1 MKKLI
6 WKLRKMNKDKILI
19 FGNGQLG
26 NFYLRHFTQ
35 VGTEIK
41 IAVGVDITDLAQ
53 VEKAIDEYKPTVVI
67 NTAAKTNL
75 EWDAQ
80 NKLATFN
87 VNVLGAD
94 NIAQVCDKNSIYF
107 VHISS
112 GCILGSKDENDAKRE
127 GDLPAPISYYSW
139 TKVWAESMI
148 TFKKSPSFKYLMLR
162 PRQPVST
169 QVNYKNMLLKLLT
182 FSKFID
188 TPNSGTVIED
198 LMVWTDKLIEKKVVG
213 VVHVANE
220 GWTTPY
226 EIGLLLKKH
235 ILPSLP
241 VNKIPKA
248 ELDRLTPERR
258 VDTVL
263 NIDKLRGFVGEVK
276 PYKERLEEI
285 IIELGKNFKTADP
298 AIVREQLE
306 KTVASSKTRTV
317 VNDNWKDLLR

>member
-1 MKKLI
+1 M
-6 WKLRKMNKDKILI
+6 DKILI

-26 NFYLRHFTQ
+26 NFYLRYFKSKNIPVSITS
-35 VGTEIK
+35 
-41 IAVGVDITDLAQ
+41 VDITDIDQ
-53 VEKAIDEYKPTVVI
+53 VREAIEDDKPTVVI

-80 NKLATFN
+80 NKLQAFN

-112 GCILGSKDENDAKRE
+112 GCILGSKDENDAKKE
-127 GDLPAPISYYSW
+127 EDLPAPISYYSW
-139 TKVWAESMI
+139 TKVWAESLI
-148 TFKKSPSFKYLMLR
+148 TFKRSKDFKYLILR
-162 PRQPVST
+162 PRQPVSA

-182 FSKFID
+182 FTKFID

-198 LMVWTDKLIEKKVVG
+198 LMIWTDKLIAKRVVG

-235 ILPSLP
+235 VLPSLP
-241 VNKIPKA
+241 VNKIPKE
-248 ELDRLTPERR
+248 ELDKLTPEKR

-263 NIDKLRGFVGEVK
+263 NVDKLKGLVGEMK
-276 PYKERLEEI
+276 PYRERLEEI
-285 IIELGKNFKTADP
+285 IIELGKNFKSAD
-298 AIVREQLE
+298 AALIKEQLE

-317 VNDNWKDLLR
+317 VNDAWKDLLAKH

>member
-1 MKKLI
+1 MKKD
-6 WKLRKMNKDKILI
+6 RILV

-26 NFYLRHFTQ
+26 NFYLRYFTAKD
-35 VGTEIK
+35 VEIK
-41 IAVGVDITDLAQ
+41 IASGVDITDINQ
-53 VEKAIDEYKPTVVI
+53 VEMAINEYKPTVVI

-94 NIAQVCDKNSIYF
+94 NIAQVCDKGSIYF

-112 GCILGSKDENDAKRE
+112 GCILGSVDENDAKRE
-127 GDLPAPISYYSW
+127 EDIPAPISYYAW
-139 TKVWAESMI
+139 TKVWAESLI
-148 TFKKSPSFKYLMLR
+148 TFKRSKEFKYLILR
-162 PRQPVST
+162 PRQPVSA
-169 QVNYKNMLLKLLT
+169 QVNYKNMLLKLIT
-182 FSKFID
+182 FTKFID

-198 LMVWTDKLIEKKVVG
+198 LMVWTDKLIEKRVVG

-235 ILPSLP
+235 VLPSLP
-241 VNKIPKA
+241 VNKIPKE

-263 NIDKLRGFVGEVK
+263 NIDKLKSLVGEVK
-276 PYKERLEEI
+276 PYSKRLEEI
-285 IIELGKNFKTADP
+285 IIELGENFKKADP
-298 AIVREQLE
+298 ALIKEQLE

-317 VNDNWKDLLR
+317 VNDNWKELLK